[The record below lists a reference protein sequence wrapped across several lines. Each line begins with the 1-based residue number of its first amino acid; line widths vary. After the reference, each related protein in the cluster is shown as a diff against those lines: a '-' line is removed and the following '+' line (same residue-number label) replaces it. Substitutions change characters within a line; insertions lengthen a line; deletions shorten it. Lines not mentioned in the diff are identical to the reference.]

1 MTDAEL
7 DRLEALFR
15 NPPSASGLA
24 EHGLRLIE
32 ALRLAR
38 APAIV
43 SFPAGEVVLP
53 GPISAVGNVIL
64 EGAKPAPPVSS
75 APTPP
80 QRPKKGK

>member
-24 EHGLRLIE
+24 EHGLALIT
-32 ALRLAR
+32 ALRAVKADLFGAHQALFSR
-38 APAIV
+38 AAPIDSPRKLEIMLETGA
-43 SFPAGEVVLP
+43 LP
-53 GPISAVGNVIL
+53 
-64 EGAKPAPPVSS
+64 PPS

-80 QRPKKGK
+80 QRPKKGGK